1 MKEKAYVSPEEMA
14 ALFPH
19 QEVANYYLES
29 IRPKIIKRCV
39 LIVLLWV
46 LRAVTVTQFPE
57 YHLVSDFDQKILD
70 PDAIASLVTI
80 RLSMLILGSFIYLY
94 SCYTNF
100 YFRSVNVIAL
110 VVVCCLIWGDMEL
123 YLMSSFGNLN
133 NSSLAMVAFRLL
145 PLTLLI
151 LNYRD
156 IRR

>member
-14 ALFPH
+14 ALFPR
-19 QEVANYYLES
+19 QEVANCYLDS

-46 LRAVTVTQFPE
+46 SRAVIVTQFPE

-70 PDAIASLVTI
+70 PAAIASLVTI
-80 RLSMLILGSFIYLY
+80 RLSMLILGSFIYVY

-133 NSSLAMVAFRLL
+133 NAYLAMVAFRLL

-151 LNYRD
+151 QNYRD
-156 IRR
+156 IRK

>member
-1 MKEKAYVSPEEMA
+1 MKERAYVSPEEMA
-14 ALFPH
+14 ALFPR
-19 QEVANYYLES
+19 QEVANGYLDL
-29 IRPKIIKRCV
+29 IRPKIIKRCI

-46 LRAVTVTQFPE
+46 LRAVIVTQFPDF
-57 YHLVSDFDQKILD
+57 HLVSDFDQKILD

-110 VVVCCLIWGDMEL
+110 VVACCLIWGDMEL

-133 NSSLAMVAFRLL
+133 NAALAMIAFRLL

-151 LNYRD
+151 QNYLD